1 MKGSADFRFKQFT
14 IRQQQSTHKVGTD
27 GVLLGAWADVS
38 HVTRILDIGTGTGL
52 IALMLAQRT
61 PTTVFIDAAEIEKA
75 DADQATENVQQSPW
89 PSKIKIHHTSIQD
102 FHPGHHYDLIV
113 SNPPFFINSWLPPEK
128 KRAQARHADQLSFDD
143 LLHAVKRL
151 LNPEGK
157 FAVILPFDEAQRFIE
172 RAHFGHL
179 YCIRQLAFRSR
190 SQKPIER
197 LLLEFGGTIQ
207 PVLREELILHAE
219 GDAWSEAYCQLT
231 RGFYLKI

>member
-61 PTTVFIDAAEIEKA
+61 PVSVFIDAAEIEKA

-172 RAHFGHL
+172 RAHFSHL
-179 YCIRQLAFRSR
+179 YCLRQLAFRSR

-197 LLLEFGGTIQ
+197 LLLEFGRKIQ
-207 PVLREELILHAE
+207 PVFKEELILHAE

-231 RGFYLKI
+231 REFYLKI